1 MKKLKTS
8 NCPIPNFGLSA
19 ANESINRFEVH
30 LEKRGHTNLTKLSY
44 LSSARHFYSWL
55 EIRNL
60 AKIKINKKL
69 VQEFLYEHLPICCCP
84 EPVYKD
90 LKTVRA
96 SLNQLLLMEGY
107 DRIKTIMEPAMR
119 NIEVEVEIDIFDK
132 YLKNVCGY
140 AEATRWYH
148 RRHIREFLLWL
159 FGDYPICADKIKA
172 EQLCRFVSEK
182 AGNIRSSSIGVV
194 VYSLRTYLRF
204 LQLNGHVTPS
214 LKATIPRPPNWSGA
228 SLPHSLTCDE
238 LSRFWSAFDRKTPLG
253 KRNYAIARCLA
264 DVGLRCCEVA
274 AIQLEDIDWYN
285 QILHLPNRKSRRKE
299 ILPIP
304 DKMGRALTSYLRYG
318 RPKTK
323 SRFVFVYH
331 CAPIGQAVKG
341 TTVRGVIRR
350 AFSYAGVSWTGTHI
364 LRSTT
369 ASRLL
374 EGGASLKE
382 IAEVLRHRSIET
394 TKFYTKIDFV
404 HLAQVALPWPRR
416 SS

>member
-1 MKKLKTS
+1 MKKIK
-8 NCPIPNFGLSA
+8 NGNYPIPKSGLIA
-19 ANESINRFEVH
+19 ANEFINRFEVH
-30 LEKRGHTNLTKLSY
+30 LQKRGHTHLTKLSY

-55 EIRNL
+55 ENRNL
-60 AKIKINKKL
+60 TKIKINKKL
-69 VQEFLYEHLPICCCP
+69 VQEFLYEHLPVCYCP

-96 SLNQLLLMEGY
+96 SLNQVLSMEGY
-107 DRIKTIMEPAMR
+107 DRVRIITEPA
-119 NIEVEVEIDIFDK
+119 NTNVEVEIDLFDK
-132 YLKNVCGY
+132 YLQNICGY
-140 AEATRWYH
+140 AQATRWYH

-159 FGDYPICADKIKA
+159 FGNNPVCINRMTAQ
-172 EQLCRFVSEK
+172 QLCRFVSEK
-182 AGNIRSSSIGVV
+182 AENFRSSSIGAV

-228 SLPHSLTCDE
+228 SLPQRLNHDE
-238 LSRFWSAFDRKTPLG
+238 LSRFWSGFDRKKPLG
-253 KRNYAIARCLA
+253 KRNYAIARCLV
-264 DVGLRCCEVA
+264 DMGLRCYEVA

-285 QILHLPNRKSRRKE
+285 QILHLPNRKSRREE
-299 ILPIP
+299 IMPIP
-304 DKMGRALTSYLRYG
+304 DKMLRALVSYLRYG
-318 RPKTK
+318 RPKTT

-331 CAPIGQAVKG
+331 RAPIGQAVKS

-350 AFSYAGVSWTGTHI
+350 AFSHAGFSWTGTHI
-364 LRSTT
+364 LRSTA

-382 IAEVLRHRSIET
+382 IADVLRHRSIET
-394 TKFYTKIDFV
+394 TKFYTKVDFV
-404 HLAQVALPWPRR
+404 HLAQVALPWPGR